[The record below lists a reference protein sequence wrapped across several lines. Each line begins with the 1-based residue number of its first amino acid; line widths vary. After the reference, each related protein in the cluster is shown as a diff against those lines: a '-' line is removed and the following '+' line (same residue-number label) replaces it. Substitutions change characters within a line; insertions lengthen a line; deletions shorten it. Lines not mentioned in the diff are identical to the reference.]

1 MQNGHQQ
8 FALLLDFENLVI
20 SLENSTPDAEKPFDL
35 NRTLRFLEK
44 RYGQVVYRKAI
55 ADWGNPT
62 FRKYSVDL
70 QRAGVEMQHVV
81 RIGYNAKNTADTYM
95 VLEAM
100 ACVLQYPDIGGYIIA
115 TGDVDFLPLITRLKA
130 TGRMVVGMGA
140 EGAISSSLLQNCDE
154 YVCCG
159 PEGLQVKDRRSADMG
174 SVINALR
181 VAFRDQ
187 DELSMGEV
195 EQALQR
201 ELPGFTPEDYGVAD
215 TGDLLAQL
223 PSFAAMRDEQGQTHV
238 TWAGPRR
245 PPRAAVSPPA
255 SGELSFDDYMHATRW
270 FMADADIRDRI
281 LRAIFHAISDGSAME
296 VSDLRAAV
304 DPNEDMTDKQWYGTL
319 FSLKCGGGLYEHPDG
334 NEHSMND
341 RRVSLFRGVE
351 HEDEFRVRYYTSLFH
366 KAYGERDDLTP
377 ERCAELLYGDESDT
391 KIGLFTEVFDR
402 LARRR

>member
-1 MQNGHQQ
+1 MMRVVRCLLVLAGCS
-8 FALLLDFENLVI
+8 FFGLLGCAADEDGDKPAPVCALDSDLSAADAPDF
-20 SLENSTPDAEKPFDL
+20 S
-35 NRTLRFLEK
+35 
-44 RYGQVVYRKAI
+44 
-55 ADWGNPT
+55 
-62 FRKYSVDL
+62 
-70 QRAGVEMQHVV
+70 HVV
-81 RIGYNAKNTADTYM
+81 GCQAD
-95 VLEAM
+95 
-100 ACVLQYPDIGGYIIA
+100 
-115 TGDVDFLPLITRLKA
+115 F
-130 TGRMVVGMGA
+130 
-140 EGAISSSLLQNCDE
+140 
-154 YVCCG
+154 
-159 PEGLQVKDRRSADMG
+159 
-174 SVINALR
+174 
-181 VAFRDQ
+181 
-187 DELSMGEV
+187 
-195 EQALQR
+195 
-201 ELPGFTPEDYGVAD
+201 
-215 TGDLLAQL
+215 DLLAQL